1 MKKIKIFLFLIN
13 IILIILSFLLFKEVQ
28 AQSCDSPCFW
38 YNSPMATFCSCDAS
52 TTSCNT
58 SWGDYLCRN
67 CVGDQT
73 QVCLCPTGNIVNG
86 KEEYKGDVIVTGKC
100 KRIDNWSIGYC
111 LNDKEIQWD
120 TCGSGQCMTDRFS
133 CRVDEVCCSNVNYYR
148 QGNPTYPGDILPG
161 CYPIKRNICPLNNN
175 EEPGSNQ
182 QSNFN
187 INIIENSKSI
197 KLGETAIYNIVVE
210 TFNYTGN
217 INLSVQNC
225 PSGATCSLSQSF
237 AIGNNQYYLNL
248 IIQNTNNLPINSYII
263 KAVASDNVTSKEDSA
278 ELIIEDNTCPNDV
291 SFAPLNYW
299 HRVWC
304 DKNFVQKISD
314 GPHENELSFNND
326 WGYGYIAGLRQDNI
340 GFRSKRTINF
350 PFSGNYEFILG
361 SDDGVRVWIDN
372 VLVLDEWYDRPYAT
386 STFIRNI
393 SAGNHIIR
401 IDYYE
406 NMGEARVS
414 FYYNYLGNPITNYKL
429 TVNKNG
435 SGSGIVT
442 SSPPGIN
449 CDSICQQDDT
459 YYAPGTSVTLYT
471 APSQGSIFSGWQG
484 DCFTYRTNPTCQITM
499 NNNQNVI
506 AIFNQSFTSTSTTTH
521 LECNSSNQCVA
532 VPGSGEN
539 RCSTDSDC
547 GKDSAQFK
555 GVCETQQIGG
565 SIASY
570 CVNKAC
576 NPNIP
581 GDCISSCKTDADC
594 ENPNPTSQSHLECYN
609 NACVIVSGSG
619 QNKCGTIGQ
628 GCRRIREII
637 PFNPPSLNQ
646 FLKQTASIFLGL
658 R

>member
-28 AQSCDSPCFW
+28 AQSCNDPCFW
-38 YNSPMATFCSCDAS
+38 YNSPMAIFCSCDAS
-52 TTSCNT
+52 TDSCNT
-58 SWGDYLCRN
+58 AWGDFLCRN

-73 QVCLCPTGNIVNG
+73 QVCLCPTGRIVDG

-100 KRIDNWSIGYC
+100 QRIDNWTIGYC
-111 LNDKEIQWD
+111 LNDKKIQWD
-120 TCGSGQCMTDRFS
+120 ICGSGQCMTDDFS
-133 CRVDEVCCSNVNYYR
+133 CRVDEVCCSNVNYYW
-148 QGNPTYPGDILPG
+148 QGNSIIYSGDILPG
-161 CYPIKRNICPLNNN
+161 CYPKQSNICPLNNN
-175 EEPGSNQ
+175 EEPGNNQ
-182 QSNFN
+182 QANFN

-225 PSGATCSLSQSF
+225 PSGATCSLSTSSIQ

-263 KAVASDNVTSKEDSA
+263 KAVASDNITSKEDSA

-414 FYYNYLGNPITNYKL
+414 FYYNYLGNPIPNYKL

-435 SGSGIVT
+435 SGSGVVI
-442 SSPPGIN
+442 SNLPGIN
-449 CDSICQQDDT
+449 CGSDCEENYNS
-459 YYAPGTSVTLYT
+459 GTELTLQAT
-471 APSQGSIFSGWQG
+471 PSQGSIFSGWSG
-484 DCFTYRTNPTCQITM
+484 DCYGISPTCKITM

-532 VPGSGEN
+532 VQGSGPN
-539 RCSTDSDC
+539 RCSSDFDC
-547 GKDSAQFK
+547 GSGGFQFRGICK
-555 GVCETQQIGG
+555 TQIIGE
-565 SIASY
+565 STAFY
-570 CVNKAC
+570 CVNEKC
-576 NPNIP
+576 TDN
-581 GDCISSCKTDADC
+581 CISSCKNDAEC
-594 ENPNPTSQSHLECYN
+594 QNSSSQNHLECYN

-619 QNKCGTIGQ
+619 QNKCSTIGQ
-628 GCRRIREII
+628 GCRSIREII